1 VTQTAHRAFPFPPAC
16 FRGKVLGPMSYGALA
31 SSHLVTEGR
40 FEEAVAQASQ
50 EIAALPDEPEAY
62 FNRAQALTALGR
74 LEDAVDDY
82 EAALRLDASSSS
94 LDPAA
99 VDDELF
105 FALRSIAV
113 AHKDR
118 PADALDAL
126 ERYRRA
132 LPQGRH
138 IADLQT
144 WIDHVN
150 GVTVVWYRDRA

>member
-1 VTQTAHRAFPFPPAC
+1 MT
-16 FRGKVLGPMSYGALA
+16 YGALA
-31 SSHLVTEGR
+31 SSQLVTEGR
-40 FEEAVAQASQ
+40 FEEAILKASD
-50 EIAALPDEPEAY
+50 EIAALPEEPEAY
-62 FNRAQALTALGR
+62 FNRAQANTGLGR
-74 LEDAVDDY
+74 LEQAVEDY
-82 EAALRLDASSSS
+82 ETALRLDASASS

-99 VDDELF
+99 VDDEF
-105 FALRSIAV
+105 FSALRSIAV

-138 IADLQT
+138 VADLQT
-144 WIDHVN
+144 WIDHIN

>member
-1 VTQTAHRAFPFPPAC
+1 MT
-16 FRGKVLGPMSYGALA
+16 YGSLA
-31 SSHLVTEGR
+31 SSRLVTEGR
-40 FEEAVAQASQ
+40 FEEAVAQAGQ
-50 EIAALPDEPEAY
+50 EIAALPEEPEAY

-82 EAALRLDASSSS
+82 EIALRLDATTSS

>member
-1 VTQTAHRAFPFPPAC
+1 MT
-16 FRGKVLGPMSYGALA
+16 YGALA
-31 SSHLVTEGR
+31 SSQLVTEGR
-40 FEEAVAQASQ
+40 FEEAVMQAGR
-50 EIAALPDEPEAY
+50 EIAALPEEPEAY

-82 EAALRLDASSSS
+82 ETALRLDASASS

-105 FALRSIAV
+105 SVLRTIAV

-118 PADALDAL
+118 PAEALDAL

-138 IADLQT
+138 VCDLQT

>member
-1 VTQTAHRAFPFPPAC
+1 MT
-16 FRGKVLGPMSYGALA
+16 YGELA
-31 SSHLVTEGR
+31 SSRLVAESR
-40 FEEAVAQASQ
+40 FEEAVVQATE
-50 EIAALPDEPEAY
+50 EIAALPEEPEAY
-62 FNRAQALTALGR
+62 FNRAQALTAMGR
-74 LEDAVDDY
+74 LEDAVADF
-82 EAALRLDASSSS
+82 EAALRLDASASS

-105 FALRSIAV
+105 FTLRSIAM

-118 PADALDAL
+118 PAEALDAL